1 MKILHV
7 FALVVSALL
16 LVTPARS
23 FAVEAKNGNIRVIKV
38 KGTPV
43 VTSTA
48 DNSSSELKE
57 GAFLQQGN
65 SIKTGKDSEA
75 ILLFSNG
82 TTITVKPETNFVV
95 DQFLQSP
102 FDSTKVDYNHLKAE
116 PSVSKTKVTVS
127 EGSIVGDVCKLNK
140 GSTFNIGTPVGVA
153 GIRGTIVQVT
163 VSRPGAGPQTV
174 TVNLPEGTVDFSALD
189 GQTFT
194 LTDGTTIT
202 VNVGGQSSGIT
213 PLSAQQQ
220 ADILSLVQQAAALIP
235 NDGAFEG
242 VSDGSPE
249 IGDGEGDDGA
259 GGFGGD
265 QGAGDVGGVPTGGS
279 GGGGGGSSGGGG
291 SATPTPTPAPPVS

>member
-1 MKILHV
+1 MKILHA

-57 GAFLQQGN
+57 GLFLQQGH
-65 SIKTGKDSEA
+65 SIKTDKDSEA

-82 TTITVKPETNFVV
+82 TTITVKPETNFVI

-102 FDSTKVDYNHLKAE
+102 FDSSKVDYAHLKHE

-127 EGSIVGDVCKLNK
+127 EGSIAGDVCKLNK

-174 TVNLPEGTVDFSALD
+174 TVNLPEGTVDFAALD
-189 GQTFT
+189 GGTFT

-235 NDGAFEG
+235 NQPFEG
-242 VSDGSPE
+242 TPDGSPE
-249 IGDGEGDDGA
+249 NTDGNGDEGD

-265 QGAGDVGGVPTGGS
+265 QGAGDVGGAPTGGS
-279 GGGGGGSSGGGG
+279 GGGGGGSSGGG
-291 SATPTPTPAPPVS
+291 SATPTPTPVPPVS